1 MSTTRPFAQ
10 VGGLE
15 IVQHNPEEWA
25 KVRAKFNISDNILDG
40 FRFETLHPSGGK
52 GGDLLKFHGSYYI
65 VKQVTGSDQET
76 LLKYTASLVDH
87 ITQTDSLIARFFLH
101 FEVPADQD
109 PDYGGKSYCV
119 MNNWLPQ
126 FVNKD
131 VLQPDGSRKDEKIV
145 TYNQIYDLKGS
156 ADDKTLVRRDRPIK
170 EVHKRFYN
178 VNMWSQCCW
187 SPERHDYYEGK
198 HHAYNVLF
206 HVTAEQQDEIQVC
219 TLAPPATVSCILSST
234 PSIMYTRTTTKLPC
248 PADPCADPHTGGM
261 CSGEST
267 ATSPGWVSTV

>member
-1 MSTTRPFAQ
+1 MKMSAARPFET
-10 VGGLE
+10 VDGLR
-15 IVQHNPEEWA
+15 IVQHNPEHWA
-25 KVRAKFNISDNILDG
+25 KVRAKFGIKDDILDG
-40 FRFETLHPSGGK
+40 FRFDTLHPSGGK
-52 GGDLLKFHGSYYI
+52 GGDLLKFHGSYFI

-76 LLKYTASLVDH
+76 LLKYTESLVNH
-87 ITQTDSLIARFFLH
+87 ITQTESLIARFFLH

-109 PDYGGKSYCV
+109 PEYGGKSYCV

-126 FVNKD
+126 FVEKD
-131 VLQPDGSRKDEKIV
+131 VLQPDGSRKDEKVI

-156 ADDKTLVRRDRPIK
+156 ADDKTLVRRERPIR

-206 HVTAEQQDEIQVC
+206 HVTAAQQAEIQVSHQPRYPS
-219 TLAPPATVSCILSST
+219 TQAAHHRSSLIPRFKLPPADTCRSAHAGIC
-234 PSIMYTRTTTKLPC
+234 RR
-248 PADPCADPHTGGM
+248 
-261 CSGEST
+261 ESP